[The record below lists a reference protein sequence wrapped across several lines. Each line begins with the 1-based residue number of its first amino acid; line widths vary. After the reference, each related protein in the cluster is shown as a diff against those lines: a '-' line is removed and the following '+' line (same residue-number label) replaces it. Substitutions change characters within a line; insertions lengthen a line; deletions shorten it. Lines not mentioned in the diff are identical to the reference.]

1 MLQTLRSSR
10 KLLAQRCSSLCFNR
24 RSQHSAQQRGD
35 VLLTYLSSN
44 QEVLLRCINLTHVI
58 NKVQTMQKLTPLASE
73 AVGRALICTT
83 LMSAGLKDKAET
95 LQLVVNGNGPL
106 GSIMVVADTQ
116 GRCRGRVAHGQKH
129 ADCRSL
135 QEGIGAGVLQMVRS
149 STNNRGSRP
158 YSASVHMR
166 SSDVT
171 ADVADYLQ
179 QSEQRRCAIATQLT
193 LRDSSSSSH
202 SVCTAA
208 GFLMELLPG
217 VSPESEAALQ
227 AAATAA
233 QSAHFWSKNADP
245 AALAA
250 TLLRDIGGGALI
262 ATCQPTF
269 HCTCS
274 HERMAAAVRL
284 LGDAELHNVVRAG
297 EDLHVT
303 CDFCSTQYSVTP
315 AQVAELLLLQPE

>member
-1 MLQTLRSSR
+1 
-10 KLLAQRCSSLCFNR
+10 
-24 RSQHSAQQRGD
+24 
-35 VLLTYLSSN
+35 
-44 QEVLLRCINLTHVI
+44 
-58 NKVQTMQKLTPLASE
+58 MQKLTPLASE

-106 GSIMVVADTQ
+106 GSIMAVADTQ

-129 ADCRSL
+129 ADCPSL
-135 QEGIGAGVLQMVRS
+135 QEGIGAGVLQIVRS
-149 STNNRGSRP
+149 STNSRGSRP

-193 LRDSSSSSH
+193 LCDSSSNSSSSH
-202 SVCTAA
+202 SVSTAA

-217 VSPESEAALQ
+217 ASPESEAALQ
-227 AAATAA
+227 AAAAAA
-233 QSAHFWSKNADP
+233 QSAHFWAEHVDP
-245 AALAA
+245 AQLAA

-274 HERMAAAVRL
+274 QERMAAAVRL
-284 LGDAELHNVVRAG
+284 LGDAELQDVVRAG

-315 AQVAELLLLQPE
+315 AQVAELLQQ